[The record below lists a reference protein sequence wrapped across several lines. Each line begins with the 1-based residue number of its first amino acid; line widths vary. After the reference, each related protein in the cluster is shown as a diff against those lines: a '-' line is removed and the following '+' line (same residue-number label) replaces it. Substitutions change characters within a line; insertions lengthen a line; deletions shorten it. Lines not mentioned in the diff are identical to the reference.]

1 MRSKDIYTFLSNEDD
16 YYSFKYA
23 GYNNGGS
30 IIVYYV
36 PRDEVNSV
44 LDKHAELKYS
54 GVYLLMNVDE
64 KHSINEET
72 NIYVG
77 QAKNINKRTYEHN
90 VDKEAWWNLAIL
102 FIKNND
108 ISFTQDEILYLER
121 YMYQL
126 INKKGVVTLYS
137 DHQPS
142 GTSKISLR
150 DQENF
155 KNDFADLD
163 TLLRILS
170 LPIFHIKKTKVE
182 NKQIDHSSNE
192 LSDISQTVFH
202 MNGRDSDA
210 RAIMQKEFKVLKGSK
225 LSPKDFSS
233 SFTAANLKNY
243 QSLVDAGIIKD
254 DVFQTDYT
262 FNSPSTAAKMI
273 YKSSANGNKLWHD
286 KKGKMLKEYLN
297 K

>member
-16 YYSFKYA
+16 YYSFKYS

-30 IIVYYV
+30 IIAYYV
-36 PRDEVNSV
+36 PRDEINSV
-44 LDKHAELKYS
+44 LYKHAELKHS

-72 NIYVG
+72 NVYVG
-77 QAKNINKRTYEHN
+77 QAKNITKRTYEHN
-90 VDKEAWWNLAIL
+90 IDKEAWWNLAIL

-108 ISFTQDEILYLER
+108 TSFTQDEILYLER

-163 TLLRILS
+163 TLLRILG
-170 LPIFHIKKTKVE
+170 LPIFHIKKAKVE
-182 NKQIDHSSNE
+182 KKQNDYSSDD
-192 LSDISQTVFH
+192 LLDISKTLFY
-202 MNGRDSDA
+202 MNGRGSDA
-210 RAIMQKEFKVLKGSK
+210 RAIVQNDFKVLKGSK
-225 LSPKDFSS
+225 LSPKDFSG

-243 QSLVDAGIIKD
+243 QSLVDAGIIKN
-254 DVFQTDYT
+254 DVFQTDYI
-262 FNSPSTAAKMI
+262 FNTPSTAAKMI
-273 YKSSANGNKLWHD
+273 YKSSANGNTLWRD
-286 KKGKMLKEYLN
+286 KSGKTLKAYLN